1 METYHDDEEL
11 TGEEVSVQL
20 WRFEQLLAHGYS
32 RPDASAIARDKHI
45 DLELARRLV
54 TKLGCPPVLATRIL
68 A

>member
-1 METYHDDEEL
+1 MSHYDDGL
-11 TGEEVSVQL
+11 TEEEVSVRL

-32 RPDASAIARDKHI
+32 EPDASAIARDKCI

-54 TKLGCPPVLATRIL
+54 TKLGCPPELATRII